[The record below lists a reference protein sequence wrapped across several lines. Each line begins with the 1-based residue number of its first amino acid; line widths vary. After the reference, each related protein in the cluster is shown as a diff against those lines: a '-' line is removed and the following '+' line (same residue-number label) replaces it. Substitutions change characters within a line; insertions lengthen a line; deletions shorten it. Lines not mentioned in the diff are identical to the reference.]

1 MRETTKSWWKHENVA
16 KQERWDGEQPWEHES
31 CEKTKK
37 IKEKWNDWN
46 VKSMASSGEL
56 KTSSIMMV
64 SWEHPS

>member
-1 MRETTKSWWKHENVA
+1 
-16 KQERWDGEQPWEHES
+16 
-31 CEKTKK
+31 
-37 IKEKWNDWN
+37 